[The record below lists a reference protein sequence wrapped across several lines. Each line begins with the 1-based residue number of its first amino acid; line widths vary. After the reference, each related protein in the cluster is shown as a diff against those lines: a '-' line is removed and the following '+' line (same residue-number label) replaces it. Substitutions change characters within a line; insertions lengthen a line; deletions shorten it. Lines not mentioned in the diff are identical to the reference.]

1 MNFLRNTLVFLL
13 LAILLLLIMWLE
25 MSLILPLLKVF
36 PSVLLVLA
44 TLILWSIIVL
54 YFVNRCLTQNT
65 TPPSRLNRQQVK
77 QKRVS
82 NNPPPIT
89 SKPIGGYNRE
99 QLNNIYLIGILI
111 HQIYYSN
118 LGNNLSEEQQ
128 RKALSIQMR
137 FFVTVFP
144 QRNVGNYFDFTE
156 DFMNRYESLSN
167 YSVYDYIEHNIH
179 TLSSCNNKQINK
191 LQNLFS
197 VLANMYVEIGG
208 GNKTTLTTFINLL
221 DAELSSLIVED
232 DWRSHYA
239 QKKNH

>member
-1 MNFLRNTLVFLL
+1 MN
-13 LAILLLLIMWLE
+13 
-25 MSLILPLLKVF
+25 
-36 PSVLLVLA
+36 
-44 TLILWSIIVL
+44 
-54 YFVNRCLTQNT
+54 
-65 TPPSRLNRQQVK
+65 
-77 QKRVS
+77 RVTF
-82 NNPPPIT
+82 NNPPPIIPK
-89 SKPIGGYNRE
+89 SLGVYNRE

-111 HQIYYSN
+111 HQIYYYN
-118 LGNNLSEEQQ
+118 LGTNLSEVQQ

-144 QRNVGNYFDFTE
+144 QRNVGDYFDFTE
-156 DFMNRYESLSN
+156 DFINRYESLN
-167 YSVYDYIEHNIH
+167 HYSVYDYIEQNIQK
-179 TLSSCNNKQINK
+179 LSSCNNKQIKK

-197 VLANMYVEIGG
+197 VLANMYLEIGG

>member
-1 MNFLRNTLVFLL
+1 
-13 LAILLLLIMWLE
+13 
-25 MSLILPLLKVF
+25 MSLILPSLKVF
-36 PSVLLVLA
+36 SSVLLVLA
-44 TLILWSIIVL
+44 TIILWSIIVL

-65 TPPSRLNRQQVK
+65 APRSSLNRQQVK
-77 QKRVS
+77 LKTVS
-82 NNPPPIT
+82 NNPPTIT

-118 LGNNLSEEQQ
+118 LGTNLSEVQQ

-144 QRNVGNYFDFTE
+144 QRNVGDYFDFTE
-156 DFMNRYESLSN
+156 NFITRYESLN
-167 YSVYDYIEHNIH
+167 HYSVYDYIEQNIQK
-179 TLSSCNNKQINK
+179 LSSCNYKQIKK

-197 VLANMYVEIGG
+197 VLANMYLEIGG